1 MDAWLAVKWRRL
13 LSARS
18 THPRGGIIN
27 SRLGPLSLS
36 NPFTFTHDDASTRLF
51 LSRRT
56 EPNRDETRREASFF
70 YSFSG
75 KQRRGTRSRRPLTEL
90 ITLRINTLR
99 FSHFPVLS
107 GNAMYR
113 FYFIF
118 TSGRAKVN
126 NTRRVSNYRRLEKR
140 FDDEA
145 KNKSNRNEE
154 THRERERERETR

>member
-1 MDAWLAVKWRRL
+1 MDVWLAVKWRRL

-70 YSFSG
+70 YSFSV

-90 ITLRINTLR
+90 ITLRINTFR
-99 FSHFPVLS
+99 QCAPTFSFPRAFGERDVQIL
-107 GNAMYR
+107 
-113 FYFIF
+113 FYLYFR
-118 TSGRAKVN
+118 TRA
-126 NTRRVSNYRRLEKR
+126 S
-140 FDDEA
+140 
-145 KNKSNRNEE
+145 
-154 THRERERERETR
+154 

>member
-1 MDAWLAVKWRRL
+1 MIRTASRRKKVTGYRNLLRMDAWLAVKWRRL

-75 KQRRGTRSRRPLTEL
+75 KRQRGTRSRRPLTEL
-90 ITLRINTLR
+90 ITLRINTFRQCAPPFPFARAFGERDVQILFYLYLR
-99 FSHFPVLS
+99 TCES
-107 GNAMYR
+107 
-113 FYFIF
+113 
-118 TSGRAKVN
+118 
-126 NTRRVSNYRRLEKR
+126 
-140 FDDEA
+140 
-145 KNKSNRNEE
+145 
-154 THRERERERETR
+154 

>member
-36 NPFTFTHDDASTRLF
+36 NPFTFTHDDASTRFFFF

-56 EPNRDETRREASFF
+56 ESNRDETRREASFF

-75 KQRRGTRSRRPLTEL
+75 KRRRGTRSRRPPTEL
-90 ITLRINTLR
+90 ITLRINTFR
-99 FSHFPVLS
+99 QCAPSFPFSRAS
-107 GNAMYR
+107 GER
-113 FYFIF
+113 DVQILFYLCFR
-118 TSGRAKVN
+118 TCES
-126 NTRRVSNYRRLEKR
+126 
-140 FDDEA
+140 
-145 KNKSNRNEE
+145 
-154 THRERERERETR
+154 